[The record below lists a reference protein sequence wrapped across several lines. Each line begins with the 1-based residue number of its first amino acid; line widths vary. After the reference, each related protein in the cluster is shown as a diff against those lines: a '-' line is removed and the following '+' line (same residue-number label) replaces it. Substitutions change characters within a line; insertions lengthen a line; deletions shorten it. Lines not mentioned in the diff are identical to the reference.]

1 MAKVSFTKLG
11 LKVNQEI
18 KTVEFNEQVIE
29 VKQYLPLNDKLE
41 LIDNVI
47 NLSADDDNNFANPIK
62 VKVLT
67 TLEMIYAYT
76 NINFTD
82 KQKEDGNKLYDLL
95 VSSGLANTIF
105 ELIPEKEKEMI
116 SKSVIESIEAIY
128 KYRNSVLGI
137 LDSVTTD
144 YSDLNLEANEIYKTI
159 ADPNNLTLLKDVIT
173 KLG

>member
-18 KTVEFNEQVIE
+18 KTIEFNEQTIE

-41 LIDNVI
+41 LIGNII
-47 NLSADDDNNFANPIK
+47 NLSADDNNFANPIK
-62 VKVLT
+62 IKVFT
-67 TLEMIYAYT
+67 ILEMIYAYT

-95 VSSGLANTIF
+95 VSSGLVNSIF
-105 ELIPEKEKEMI
+105 ELIPAEEQEMI
-116 SKSVIESIEAIY
+116 SKSVVESVEAIY

>member
-18 KTVEFNEQVIE
+18 KTIGFNEQTIE

-41 LIDNVI
+41 LIGNII
-47 NLSADDDNNFANPIK
+47 NLSADDNNFANPIK
-62 VKVLT
+62 IKVFT
-67 TLEMIYAYT
+67 ILEMIYAYT

-95 VSSGLANTIF
+95 VSSGLVNSIF
-105 ELIPEKEKEMI
+105 ELIPAEEQEMI
-116 SKSVIESIEAIY
+116 SKSVIESVEAIY